1 MLEENKPMFI
11 GVATVQ
17 QDLGVSRSKAYDI
30 IRQLNAEMKKQNP
43 TALVVCGRLNRIW
56 YEEACLQRG
65 YVKNGSL

>member
-17 QDLGVSRSKAYDI
+17 HDLGVSRSKAYDI

-43 TALVVCGRLNRIW
+43 TALVVCGRLNRIC

-65 YVKNGSL
+65 DVKNGSL